1 MILKEDVELT
11 TSLMASKASDAS
23 SLRMIKELYLQIW
36 GAIGQIDGDLSRQ
49 PVNRFHR
56 KLMILVENAK
66 LHNFFHGVRDK
77 RCVPA
82 EKKAEWFKKKTV
94 MCCVKKRTRKIMTK
108 FNEHTEQIFLLS
120 IL

>member
-11 TSLMASKASDAS
+11 NFFYGVEGKRCVLAENDDSNN
-23 SLRMIKELYLQIW
+23 LQIF
-36 GAIGQIDGDLSRQ
+36 GQIDGVLSRQ

-56 KLMILVENAK
+56 KLVILVENAK

-82 EKKAEWFKKKTV
+82 EKKAEWFKKESV